1 MQRLNVRHGA
11 GPSEPKFAPPIVTQP
26 QLAVQGSL
34 AMMQPKHNALNLS
47 TQAMHGHANAK
58 SATDSMAAS
67 KHAIMWIDGVGG
79 FLLWDK
85 PELVLGQAYA
95 DSHAD
100 IGITGDLSRR
110 AAVIRRMGSDYLLQP
125 LQATCLNGQPI
136 DRPQLLRDGTLIEL
150 GNTVKL
156 RFRKPNA
163 LSGTARLEM
172 ASIHRWKPNVDAVLL
187 LADCCMVGPRA
198 GSHVPCSDW
207 RNEVLLVQKPG
218 GTAPAPYN
226 NWQLRIAEEVQVNG
240 LAMRGQ
246 FAIGPDTH
254 IRGED
259 FSLSFE

>member
-1 MQRLNVRHGA
+1 MQRYHVRQGA
-11 GPSEPKFAPPIVTQP
+11 GPSEPPIVTQP
-26 QLAVQGSL
+26 TNSAKGSV
-34 AMMQPKHNALNLS
+34 AMMQPKQNALMLS
-47 TQAMHGHANAK
+47 THAMHGQ
-58 SATDSMAAS
+58 ATDGQKNANTVGQA
-67 KHAIMWIDGVGG
+67 KHAIMWIDGIGG
-79 FLLWDK
+79 YLLWDK
-85 PELVLGQAYA
+85 PELVIGQAFS
-95 DSHAD
+95 DGHAD
-100 IGITGDLSRR
+100 VGITGDLSRR

-125 LQATCLNGQPI
+125 LQATRLNGQAI

-150 GNTVKL
+150 GNSVKL
-156 RFRKPNA
+156 KFRKPNA

-172 ASIHRWKPNVDAVLL
+172 VSIHRWKPNVDAILL

-207 RNEVLLVQKPG
+207 RNEVLLVQKTG

-240 LAMRGQ
+240 QKMRGQ
-246 FAIGPDTH
+246 FAIGPETH